1 MSSAVYVKTIVLSLS
16 PLNRGIGTLRD
27 IIRRISRRE
36 WVHVSAPDDPLT
48 PQQRKILHLM
58 VVGLTNR
65 EIADRLYLSRET
77 VRVHVKNIYR
87 RLGVTNRDKA
97 VRWAHEHG
105 YEETDIERP
114 F

>member
-1 MSSAVYVKTIVLSLS
+1 MSSALSVKTIVLSLS
-16 PLNRGIGTLRD
+16 PLNRGIGTLRE
-27 IIRRISRRE
+27 IIQRLSHGER
-36 WVHVSAPDDPLT
+36 VHVSAPDDPLT

-87 RLGVTNRDKA
+87 RLGVTSREKA

-105 YEETDIERP
+105 YEKAQAE
-114 F
+114 